1 MENTWVHESP
11 DARRIADF
19 HYDVAAR
26 TLGLTGS
33 IRELLRTPCRT
44 VRVTLPLTMDDG
56 TLRLYTGYRVQ
67 HSDLHTAMM
76 GGIACHPD
84 VAEEESKYS
93 NH

>member
-33 IRELLRTPCRT
+33 IRELLRTPYRT